1 MKKPKVQN
9 LFLYRHRYGIGYTVL
24 GLILVSV
31 LFLLP
36 LVSPGGL
43 SQPEIDSAVTSYYD
57 TPSNLIDLPYHLLQ
71 KLSISLFGLTTYAI
85 KLPSILIGVLLGLI
99 LTLLLTRWFKNNV
112 ALLASVLMILSVPF
126 LYLAGT
132 GTPLIMLVFWPTLL
146 LWSGSR
152 IQGEKKPR
160 PRYCF
165 LFGLALL
172 ASLFTPYMPYFALF
186 SLIFVMANPHLRFV
200 VKSLPK
206 PVLVLTGLFTLG
218 GIALF
223 AYGFWQ
229 NPHYLQTLLGS
240 ENFSWHSIGANLQAG
255 LAPFFFGQSGE
266 NLWLSPLLGLA
277 IIALALVGLF
287 STARGFFASRN
298 ALATC
303 LLVATVAFTAL
314 DPDAAMLLI
323 LPVAILV
330 AHGFRYVLDRWYGL
344 FPENPYAR
352 VFALLPMAVFV
363 GLVLYS
369 NLTTYIYGYRYT
381 PSVASQF
388 TSDLDLVRT
397 NLLDTDTDCVL
408 LVQNQPTLLR
418 FYQILNN
425 DHFNAVDS
433 LDGVH
438 ATTVATLGAPLT
450 DTTGNNT
457 DAAADNTAATDSAE
471 SQFSL
476 TGIITSPKAADS
488 ARIYI
493 YNQN

>member
-1 MKKPKVQN
+1 
-9 LFLYRHRYGIGYTVL
+9 
-24 GLILVSV
+24 
-31 LFLLP
+31 
-36 LVSPGGL
+36 
-43 SQPEIDSAVTSYYD
+43 
-57 TPSNLIDLPYHLLQ
+57 
-71 KLSISLFGLTTYAI
+71 
-85 KLPSILIGVLLGLI
+85 
-99 LTLLLTRWFKNNV
+99 
-112 ALLASVLMILSVPF
+112 
-126 LYLAGT
+126 
-132 GTPLIMLVFWPTLL
+132 
-146 LWSGSR
+146 
-152 IQGEKKPR
+152 
-160 PRYCF
+160 
-165 LFGLALL
+165 
-172 ASLFTPYMPYFALF
+172 
-186 SLIFVMANPHLRFV
+186 MANPHLRFV

-240 ENFSWHSIGANLQAG
+240 ENFSWHSISANLQAG
-255 LAPFFFGQSGE
+255 LTPFFFGQSGE

-303 LLVATVAFTAL
+303 LLVATVAFTVL

-388 TSDLDLVRT
+388 TNDLDLVRT